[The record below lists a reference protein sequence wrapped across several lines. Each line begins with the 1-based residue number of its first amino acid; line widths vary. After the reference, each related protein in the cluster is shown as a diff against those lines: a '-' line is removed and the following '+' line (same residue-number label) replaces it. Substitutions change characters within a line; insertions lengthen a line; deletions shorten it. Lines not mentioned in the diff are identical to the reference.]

1 MLSKL
6 SRFLTIATLTTL
18 TCIFTHPSNAKIVE
32 IENTGVG
39 ADSSVKVEK
48 LIANACLV
56 KAEDVNNNN
65 VEQDNTLPANSSSE
79 NSLLLYAM
87 ISDYYHKVC

>member
-32 IENTGVG
+32 IESTGVG
-39 ADSSVKVEK
+39 AESSGKVEK

-56 KAEDVNNNN
+56 KTKDVNNNLD
-65 VEQDNTLPANSSSE
+65 QDNTLPTNSSSQ
-79 NSLLLYAM
+79 NSLLLYA
-87 ISDYYHKVC
+87 IVSDYYHKAC

>member
-32 IENTGVG
+32 IESTGVG

-56 KAEDVNNNN
+56 KTKDVNNNLD
-65 VEQDNTLPANSSSE
+65 QDNTLPTNSSSQ
-79 NSLLLYAM
+79 NSLLLYA
-87 ISDYYHKVC
+87 IVSDYYHKAC